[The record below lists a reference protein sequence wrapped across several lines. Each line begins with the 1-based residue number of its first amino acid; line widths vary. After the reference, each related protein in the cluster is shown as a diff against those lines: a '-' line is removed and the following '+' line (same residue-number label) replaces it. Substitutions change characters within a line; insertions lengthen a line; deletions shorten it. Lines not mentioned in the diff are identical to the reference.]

1 MKGSKL
7 SANTEKIIV
16 ALRKAGKPHALIA
29 RLLGC
34 HRNSVYRTLK
44 KFAMQLPRRGP
55 RTAALTP
62 EQRAEVLALLPTKGY
77 QSIARE
83 LGLRETA
90 VRELSDQQGYRR
102 RKVPISRWRSMPK
115 ETRKKID
122 AEIKQHQNRA
132 VDIAAKYQTT
142 DNVVLKRAHRLL
154 KCPKFRTGL
163 SQPFTSHFPQK
174 TFGKK

>member
-16 ALRKAGKPHALIA
+16 ALRQVGKSHAEIA
-29 RLLGC
+29 RMLRC
-34 HRNSVYRTLK
+34 HRNSVYRTLAK
-44 KFAMQLPRRGP
+44 RGLQLPRRGP

-83 LGLRETA
+83 LHLRETA
-90 VRELSDQQGYRR
+90 VRELSEQHGYRR

-115 ETRKKID
+115 ETRTKID
-122 AEIKQHQNRA
+122 EEIKQHTNRA

-142 DNVVLKRAHRLL
+142 DNVVLARAHRVL

-163 SQPFTSHFPQK
+163 SEPFTSHFPQK
-174 TFGKK
+174 T